1 MKALPRGHRWASG
14 CREHLLPKDTVPQL
28 NESASKGDTGGF
40 LGVESTFYPK
50 IQFLNSMKALPRGP
64 QVVMAFGE
72 IDCREGILLSV
83 NRDRYKDIQEGIQ
96 VTVGIYV
103 KKRKNNITS
112 FYGSSCANN
121 GKDALNT
128 PETEI

>member
-1 MKALPRGHRWASG
+1 
-14 CREHLLPKDTVPQL
+14 
-28 NESASKGDTGGF
+28 
-40 LGVESTFYPK
+40 
-50 IQFLNSMKALPRGP
+50 
-64 QVVMAFGE
+64 MAFGE

-121 GKDALNT
+121 GINWKIVFTYEPKIMLTSSQKQLLLARTTHHPGHCCYFLILRTLTRRWGSTRASGVRKVLAGELNSRVMKWLNKGLT
-128 PETEI
+128 